1 MISLSRCLAQPVPTD
16 RPCAHLLFQVAKG
29 RYHSARELLTE
40 WRQMDLKHV
49 AIVSHTNSILQLLGS
64 ACMAS

>member
-29 RYHSARELLTE
+29 RYHSAKELLTE

-49 AIVSHTNSILQLLGS
+49 ANCFSYSVYSTAIGQ
-64 ACMAS
+64 CMHG